1 MIPSIISYTAVLKKE
16 KKSDAVMVGNTKI
29 QSEAAFLLKIS
40 LLKLTRHTEK
50 RGRRTKLPAESD
62 CPKSRSTGMTKPEA
76 GGSSQTQAL
85 IQTTEDAV
93 QAGLVL
99 SSRIFLQSESIL
111 SGESS

>member
-1 MIPSIISYTAVLKKE
+1 
-16 KKSDAVMVGNTKI
+16 
-29 QSEAAFLLKIS
+29 
-40 LLKLTRHTEK
+40 
-50 RGRRTKLPAESD
+50 
-62 CPKSRSTGMTKPEA
+62 MTKPEA